1 MLELKNVSKIYKTKS
16 GDVYALNSINLYF
29 EETGLVF
36 ITGKSGSGK
45 TTLLNCIGGLDNFTE
60 GEIFIKEKSTKNF
73 TKSDYDSYRN
83 TYIGFVFQEY
93 NLLDN
98 LSIKKNI
105 SLATELQAIKNNEDK
120 IKEILK
126 KVDLEGVENRKPQE
140 LSGGQR
146 QRVAIARAL
155 IKNPSIIIADEPTGA
170 LDSESGHQILSL
182 LKKLSKEKL
191 VIVVSHDLENAN
203 KFADRIINLKD
214 GKIESDIT
222 INVDN
227 NKNYNILE
235 DQDILS
241 VKRGA
246 NLKDADLKRIKQA
259 VLNGKNLTVS
269 DSINTTKQK
278 TIIKTK
284 KVYDTSS
291 PFIKTHMSFI
301 DTIKL
306 GLNTLKT
313 KPIRL
318 VITILLCAIAF
329 SIFGIFDA
337 LSIYNESRLTVNAL
351 SSTITNGINISSFIK
366 EDNNNTY
373 DINVNESLL
382 NTLEKQTKYDFKG
395 VYNSYYVGT
404 SIPSELNNNNAYTIS
419 KYYYYKSLRGVVEFN
434 EADLNNYNFNLV
446 DGRLPNDFNEMAISE
461 YFANC
466 MVNWWYTYKNQ
477 NNESITIKN
486 INQIINTE
494 NPLTLTI
501 GTTGHKVS
509 YKIVGII
516 NTGKIS
522 KKFDSLLDNFE
533 NGSTL
538 DQNEFFNYI
547 NNGFYLF
554 GFVKPGFVDNAIKK
568 YNTLTK
574 YVNKAYAY
582 QFSTTLS
589 VDQSPAI
596 TANIDN
602 FYNFNDLQNLSNS
615 NYVFINNNKTTLSG
629 NEILLD
635 VKQFEFIFA
644 DLINFLKAN
653 ANNNPNFE
661 NYASEIEN
669 YISLMTK
676 NVSVLDKLNAVKG
689 ALTYLNEIQSS
700 IDQINGINRPESV
713 FNRELIVKKLDTS
726 KYQEGSNNLVEV
738 KFKNNKFKVVGFYTG
753 INLTPTNSIITSS
766 EGLTNLGINLAQ
778 GNYSNFIATNT
789 GNANTNK
796 LSSLFLNTNGV
807 CYNCNN
813 NAIAMV
819 KANKDFFSK
828 LSLLFLIV
836 SAVFAMFSIIM
847 FSNFISSSIK
857 NKYNEIGILRAMG
870 ARGIDILK
878 MFVIE
883 AIALA
888 IINAILASIIAL
900 VGCTFVNI
908 FLSNYLSIYIPL
920 AAFRFRQVLIIFALS
935 ILFGAISAIIPIA
948 SISKQKPV
956 ETIRKSY

>member
-1 MLELKNVSKIYKTKS
+1 MLELKNVSKIYKAKS
-16 GDVYALNSINLYF
+16 GDVYALNNINLYF

-259 VLNGKNLTVS
+259 VLNGKNLAVS

-278 TIIKTK
+278 TIIKSK

-373 DINVNESLL
+373 DISVNESLL
-382 NTLEKQTKYDFKG
+382 
-395 VYNSYYVGT
+395 
-404 SIPSELNNNNAYTIS
+404 
-419 KYYYYKSLRGVVEFN
+419 
-434 EADLNNYNFNLV
+434 
-446 DGRLPNDFNEMAISE
+446 
-461 YFANC
+461 
-466 MVNWWYTYKNQ
+466 
-477 NNESITIKN
+477 
-486 INQIINTE
+486 
-494 NPLTLTI
+494 
-501 GTTGHKVS
+501 
-509 YKIVGII
+509 
-516 NTGKIS
+516 
-522 KKFDSLLDNFE
+522 
-533 NGSTL
+533 
-538 DQNEFFNYI
+538 
-547 NNGFYLF
+547 
-554 GFVKPGFVDNAIKK
+554 
-568 YNTLTK
+568 
-574 YVNKAYAY
+574 
-582 QFSTTLS
+582 
-589 VDQSPAI
+589 
-596 TANIDN
+596 
-602 FYNFNDLQNLSNS
+602 
-615 NYVFINNNKTTLSG
+615 
-629 NEILLD
+629 
-635 VKQFEFIFA
+635 
-644 DLINFLKAN
+644 
-653 ANNNPNFE
+653 
-661 NYASEIEN
+661 
-669 YISLMTK
+669 
-676 NVSVLDKLNAVKG
+676 
-689 ALTYLNEIQSS
+689 
-700 IDQINGINRPESV
+700 
-713 FNRELIVKKLDTS
+713 
-726 KYQEGSNNLVEV
+726 
-738 KFKNNKFKVVGFYTG
+738 
-753 INLTPTNSIITSS
+753 
-766 EGLTNLGINLAQ
+766 
-778 GNYSNFIATNT
+778 
-789 GNANTNK
+789 
-796 LSSLFLNTNGV
+796 SSL
-807 CYNCNN
+807 
-813 NAIAMV
+813 
-819 KANKDFFSK
+819 
-828 LSLLFLIV
+828 
-836 SAVFAMFSIIM
+836 
-847 FSNFISSSIK
+847 
-857 NKYNEIGILRAMG
+857 
-870 ARGIDILK
+870 
-878 MFVIE
+878 
-883 AIALA
+883 
-888 IINAILASIIAL
+888 
-900 VGCTFVNI
+900 
-908 FLSNYLSIYIPL
+908 
-920 AAFRFRQVLIIFALS
+920 
-935 ILFGAISAIIPIA
+935 
-948 SISKQKPV
+948 
-956 ETIRKSY
+956 